1 MDEKGSPIHNAD
13 ESAPIFLDHFSAY
26 LASKAQSE
34 KLVLRANGLDFRT
47 IALRPPAIWG
57 PGDPFSRGLP
67 AAIKT
72 GQFAFIDRGDYAFAT
87 CHVDNVVEA
96 VECALDRGRA
106 VVPSSSP
113 TGISRA
119 FGSSSRP
126 SRNSRALHRRAPFDA
141 LLARLNIR

>member
-1 MDEKGSPIHNAD
+1 MKGSPIHNAD

-34 KLVLRANGLDFRT
+34 KLVPRANGLDFRT
-47 IALRPPAIWG
+47 IASSTRDLGA
-57 PGDPFSRGLP
+57 GDPFSRGLP

-96 VECALDRGRA
+96 VECALDRGGR
-106 VVPSSSP
+106 SCL
-113 TGISRA
+113 
-119 FGSSSRP
+119 
-126 SRNSRALHRRAPFDA
+126 LHRRPG
-141 LLARLNIR
+141 